1 MSTWIL
7 YFPGSWLPGKL
18 QVLHMLGFLQGF
30 AYGLFLSCI
39 PWFIIGMVNPRA
51 AVPREPAW
59 RWQVIV
65 RYWFLVPAI
74 AFLLWLTSLWGG
86 FGPSLAGW
94 LAGLAAIAVE
104 IPLERRWRRWRAMR
118 AQQRREAEQIASA
131 ARRRAALE
139 REQREA
145 GIAVLDPQQP
155 PEGADDVV
163 LALCEAK
170 QRLLDVRRPELAT
183 QADRLYT
190 RYAHALDVLGAKFD
204 ERELTFER
212 SRGLVAE
219 VCRGAV
225 DNLTAMASQAGG
237 VSGIDAEF
245 VRRRL
250 AREGERLPAGER
262 EALQRRLEL
271 VNETERL
278 LRERSALNEAAITTL
293 DDAAVA
299 VARVE
304 TGRPQA
310 SIATD
315 QALQDLR
322 RFIDKAHSYAHRA
335 QETPR

>member
-1 MSTWIL
+1 
-7 YFPGSWLPGKL
+7 
-18 QVLHMLGFLQGF
+18 MLEFLQGF

-39 PWFIIGMVNPRA
+39 PWFIIGMVNPRL
-51 AVPREPAW
+51 AVATEPAW
-59 RWQVIV
+59 RWQVFV
-65 RYWFLVPAI
+65 RYWFLVPVI

-94 LAGLAAIAVE
+94 LTGLAAIAIE
-104 IPLERRWRRWRAMR
+104 IPLERQWRRWRARR
-118 AQQRREAEQIASA
+118 AQRRLEAEQAAAA
-131 ARRRAALE
+131 ARRRAVLE

-145 GIAVLDPQQP
+145 GIAVLDPGDP
-155 PEGADDVV
+155 PVGADDVV

-170 QRLLDVRRPELAT
+170 QRLLDVQRPEIAT

-190 RYAHALDVLGAKFD
+190 RYTHALDVLGAKFD

-212 SRGLVAE
+212 SRGLIAE
-219 VCRGAV
+219 VSRGAV
-225 DNLTAMASQAGG
+225 DNLIAMASQARG
-237 VSGIDAEF
+237 VSGIDAEY

-250 AREGERLPAGER
+250 AREGDRLPAGER
-262 EALQRRLEL
+262 DALQQRLEL
-271 VNETERL
+271 VNDTERR
-278 LRERSALNEAAITTL
+278 LRERAARNEAAITAL

-310 SIATD
+310 SVATD

-322 RFIDKAHSYAHRA
+322 RFIDKAHSYGHSA
-335 QETPR
+335 QETTR